1 MNPYVVT
8 SSASSH
14 SNRVTLPPM
23 MIYPESDHS
32 IKLEANQNYHHHHH
46 QQSSYTSSSL
56 FHHSNLNGS
65 FDSDY
70 KSLNLI
76 PSTNFKTY
84 IKHQDSMTMPMPI
97 PIPIPIKPL
106 QISHSTNNFNEQDHS
121 QSPFSLH
128 ESHQTHH
135 QPDQRLSLSLLLAA
149 ANASDANIP
158 STPSTSIHHVNQSP
172 TNVYTQNPSSPSWSS
187 NLTGSSDQIIPPSSP
202 HTPLD
207 TPTYSEGKLIHK
219 SHYPIYSDEF
229 DPRKLQEVHYPTY
242 KNEKIQEENLLP
254 DEERWTS
261 VSVMMRSNQ
270 SHQWSESPDLPSP
283 PPSITKSNDHQ
294 LIEAAE
300 ECVGK
305 VMKKRKNKR
314 SIPWTAEKPKQGK
327 KKRSVGY
334 VRPIIKH
341 RKRVGQRLLDML
353 KNSPIPSKCPPM
365 EVNRARCF
373 PFAEMESKLNEWY
386 GLQIEWPKDGNFRMD
401 ELRSTRRMR
410 QDELDRLDQTLD
422 SGLVRIRLAD
432 WVLEEEPFR
441 FNEFSYPSDGS
452 DSSLDEHDLI
462 EFDSS
467 NGLVERTLRPE
478 MS

>member
-8 SSASSH
+8 SSPSPH

-23 MIYPESDHS
+23 MIYPESDHLMKFEHLS
-32 IKLEANQNYHHHHH
+32 KLEENQTLSYHHQH
-46 QQSSYTSSSL
+46 QHQHPYTSSSI
-56 FHHSNLNGS
+56 FHHPHLNGN

-70 KSLNLI
+70 KNLNLI
-76 PSTNFKTY
+76 PPPNLKSF
-84 IKHQDSMTMPMPI
+84 IKHQDSM
-97 PIPIPIKPL
+97 PIPIPIKPP
-106 QISHSTNNFNEQDHS
+106 QISHSTTNFNEQDHS
-121 QSPFSLH
+121 QSPFPLNQTQP
-128 ESHQTHH
+128 HQ
-135 QPDQRLSLSLLLAA
+135 DQRLSLSLLLAA

-158 STPSTSIHHVNQSP
+158 TTPCTSIHHVNQTP
-172 TNVYTQNPSSPSWSS
+172 TNIYTQNPSSPSWRS

-207 TPTYSEGKLIHK
+207 TPTYPTSEMINQ
-219 SHYPIYSDEF
+219 SNYPIYSDEF
-229 DPRKLQEVHYPTY
+229 DSRKLPKLDYQTCQSTETCQETKLV
-242 KNEKIQEENLLP
+242 EDLS
-254 DEERWTS
+254 DEEQWRS
-261 VSVMMRSNQ
+261 GIVRPEVYDEIRSNE
-270 SHQWSESPDLPSP
+270 SQWPPSLPSP
-283 PPSITKSNDHQ
+283 PPPSISKSNEHENENENDEVQ
-294 LIEAAE
+294 
-300 ECVGK
+300 VGK

-353 KNSPIPSKCPPM
+353 KNSPIPSKSPAM

-386 GLQIEWPKDGNFRMD
+386 GLQIEWPTDGTFKMN

-432 WVLEEEPFR
+432 WVLEDEPYR
-441 FNEFSYPSDGS
+441 FNEYSYPSDGA
-452 DSSLDEHDLI
+452 DSSLDEHDSI
-462 EFDSS
+462 EFKI
-467 NGLVERTLRPE
+467 
-478 MS
+478 